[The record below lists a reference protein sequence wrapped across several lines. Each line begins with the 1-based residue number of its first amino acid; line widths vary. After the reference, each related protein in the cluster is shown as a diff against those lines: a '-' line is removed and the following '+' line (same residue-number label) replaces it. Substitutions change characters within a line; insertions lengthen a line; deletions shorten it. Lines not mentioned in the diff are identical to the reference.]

1 MQSYRWIQFI
11 FDIRCSYPVGID
23 LSLNLEVPK
32 LDIVIDQ
39 VLKDSTKFQLL
50 MLLYSFEEDETYLMP
65 ETVQN

>member
-1 MQSYRWIQFI
+1 M
-11 FDIRCSYPVGID
+11 
-23 LSLNLEVPK
+23 PK